1 MLRNFAIRGHI
12 PVCFSLYTSE
22 ERLGKDDAFF
32 CPQCNKKR
40 EVVKKLGVWSI
51 PDVLVIHLKRFRHS
65 TRSSNKLDTMV
76 EFPLENFDMS
86 PNMAKT
92 PENSSGVPDPG
103 AANNMSNGLKVLS
116 AFSPWKHPKRFRLG
130 GQGDETTYEL
140 YGVCNHHGQDL
151 QGGHYTAY
159 CRNPTDGH
167 WYFFDDINT
176 RRISESDIVTKDAYI
191 LFYQKSSLSASSSS
205 SSSSSGSGSNTDH
218 WVYRMPD
225 FYYKSKSET
234 KSAPATAPRSK
245 SGKKDTKKVT
255 ENGTKKKV
263 EAEEKRDAN
272 PESSVRDESFTRN
285 SRKYATMPAK
295 RTSDIITVEADN
307 YSDTEQGPGA
317 ESDEDTDNPSR

>member
-1 MLRNFAIRGHI
+1 MWSFDDSSVTLD
-12 PVCFSLYTSE
+12 CFSLYTSE

-92 PENSSGVPDPG
+92 PENSSGVPEPG

-176 RRISESDIVTKDAYI
+176 RRISEADIVTKDAYI

-218 WVYRMPD
+218 WAYRMPD

-245 SGKKDTKKVT
+245 SGKKVTKKGT
-255 ENGTKKKV
+255 ENGAKKKV
-263 EAEEKRDAN
+263 VAEEKTEN
-272 PESSVRDESFTRN
+272 TGSSVRDESFTRN

-307 YSDTEQGPGA
+307 YSDTEGGPGA

>member
-1 MLRNFAIRGHI
+1 MWSPCNTVLF
-12 PVCFSLYTSE
+12 FSLYTSE

-76 EFPLENFDMS
+76 DFPLENFDMS

-92 PENSSGVPDPG
+92 QENPAGVPEPG
-103 AANNMSNGLKVLS
+103 ATNNMSNGLKVLS

-151 QGGHYTAY
+151 QGGHYPAY

-167 WYFFDDINT
+167 WYFFDDVNT

-191 LFYQKSSLSASSSS
+191 LFYQKSSLSPSSSASSSS
-205 SSSSSGSGSNTDH
+205 SGSNTDH

-225 FYYKSKSET
+225 FYYKSKNET
-234 KSAPATAPRSK
+234 KCAPANAPRSK
-245 SGKKDTKKVT
+245 TGKKEARKVT
-255 ENGTKKKV
+255 ENGIKKGK
-263 EAEEKRDAN
+263 EESEEKPVDGEA
-272 PESSVRDESFTRN
+272 SVGDESFTRN
-285 SRKYATMPAK
+285 SRKYATMPTK
-295 RTSDIITVEADN
+295 RTSDIITVEAEN

-317 ESDEDTDNPSR
+317 ESDEDTPSR